1 MRPINKDIQSP
12 SIIEMEEID
21 FLEEKK
27 NRGFSLS
34 SSFFFISTINAIL
47 ISIFF
52 INVGV
57 RTNLHAS

>member
-27 NRGFSLS
+27 IGGSLFLLLFFS
-34 SSFFFISTINAIL
+34 FQQ
-47 ISIFF
+47 
-52 INVGV
+52 
-57 RTNLHAS
+57 

>member
-47 ISIFF
+47 ILIFF
-52 INVGV
+52 Y
-57 RTNLHAS
+57 

>member
-47 ISIFF
+47 ILIFF